1 MKKKFFA
8 FMLQY
13 GLGEF
18 DSRRVY
24 VVDPC
29 IIYGSSMDELFREFC
44 KANNYKEDDK
54 NWYRNLNGE
63 ISYWGLPV
71 CFIKVDDDF
80 ELDNKFVDNKTMQRG
95 IDISLHDLFL
105 QKKFTQPFFKPEQST
120 INPLK
125 QSKFWDCEFSMKELV
140 EKTPECILNTKFK
153 PHKSDDSY
161 GLLCLYFPV
170 RNIIENPDEHLTT
183 LPNSEFVFEV
193 GISYDGFVYNGTT
206 TVPKGDQCKS
216 LYVISTEKAIEI
228 MLEFQKCVIAR
239 DIFANKLVTARTSTG
254 NTLREDCVNIV
265 LSNEYTIEKKYQNK
279 DVKTEEL

>member
-1 MKKKFFA
+1 MNKKKFFA

-13 GLGEF
+13 GLMEF
-18 DSRRVY
+18 EGSEY
-24 VVDPC
+24 VVDQC

-54 NWYRNLNGE
+54 NWRRASNGE
-63 ISYWGLPV
+63 ISYWGFPV

-80 ELDNKFVDNKTMQRG
+80 ELDNKFADTKTMLRG

-105 QKKFTQPFFKPEQST
+105 QKKFRQPFLKPEQST

-170 RNIIENPDEHLTT
+170 KNVVENPDEHLVDSRDS
-183 LPNSEFVFEV
+183 NFVFEV
-193 GISYDGFVYNGTT
+193 GITDDGFVYNGTRNI
-206 TVPKGDQCKS
+206 PKGDELNQSS
-216 LYVISTEKAIEI
+216 LYIMKTQKAIEI
-228 MLEFQKCVIAR
+228 ILNFQKLLIAR
-239 DIFANKLVTARTSTG
+239 EKLASSLTTARTSVG
-254 NTLREDCVNIV
+254 NTLCEDCVNIV
-265 LSNEYTIEKKYQNK
+265 LSNGYEIEKKYQNRK
-279 DVKTEEL
+279 S

>member
-1 MKKKFFA
+1 MKKRFFA
-8 FMLQY
+8 FMLLHY
-13 GLGEF
+13 GLMEF
-18 DSRRVY
+18 EGSEY
-24 VVDPC
+24 VVDQC

-54 NWYRNLNGE
+54 NWRRASNGE
-63 ISYWGLPV
+63 ISYCGFPV

-95 IDISLHDLFL
+95 INIPLHDLLL

-120 INPLK
+120 INLK
-125 QSKFWDCEFSMKELV
+125 QSKSWDCEFSMKELV

-193 GISYDGFVYNGTT
+193 GISYDGFVYNGTST
-206 TVPKGDQCKS
+206 APKGDQYKS

-228 MLEFQKCVIAR
+228 MLEFQKCMIAR
-239 DIFANKLVTARTSTG
+239 DSFANKLVTARTSIG